1 MRYKVFVKEIFHLRF
16 RNAPLTLCVRP
27 LSRSLA
33 HERTLTGLN
42 MVLDFSDIVDILTG
56 TDEFEFFLFERP
68 RIQWKFY
75 NIEYKPSITLKNYA
89 FVQ

>member
-1 MRYKVFVKEIFHLRF
+1 MRYKLFHREIFYLRF

-33 HERTLTGLN
+33 QERTLTGLN
-42 MVLDFSDIVDILTG
+42 MVLDLSDIDAILTG

-68 RIQWKFY
+68 
-75 NIEYKPSITLKNYA
+75 TM
-89 FVQ
+89 